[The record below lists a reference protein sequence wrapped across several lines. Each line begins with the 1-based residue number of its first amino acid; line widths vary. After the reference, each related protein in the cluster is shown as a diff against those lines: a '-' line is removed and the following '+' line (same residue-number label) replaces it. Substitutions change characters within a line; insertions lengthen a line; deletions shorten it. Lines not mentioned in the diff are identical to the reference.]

1 MTAQFNRSPFFDF
14 GYCVFF
20 NSMKTIKRITG
31 ILLLVLLVA
40 VGSFGALLWSGIIWR
55 SPAYYEPAT
64 RRVLEVPI
72 MDMKAYDSLGDHAR
86 PYIYQVQGKGG
97 SVYILG
103 IEHTRDPKDAQLD
116 SIRRIFESYQPD
128 IAFVEGRLGFLFSGL
143 QEPVTEHG
151 EGGLTVQLAKKK
163 AIPFYTWEPEK
174 NAEIRMMLET
184 YTPKQLALFYSL
196 RPYFSNYRFGKPAD
210 PDAQMQEY
218 ISSRTDKDGIRG
230 VLNGVASIDSFW
242 KAEYPVLPDWR
253 ETSDEYGW
261 PKGWLQD
268 IAAHSNLVRDIHL
281 CQSILDAARGGRKV
295 LVTMGSSH
303 AFRIRKTLEHA
314 FSRAS

>member
-1 MTAQFNRSPFFDF
+1 
-14 GYCVFF
+14 
-20 NSMKTIKRITG
+20 MKTIKRITG

-163 AIPFYTWEPEK
+163 G
-174 NAEIRMMLET
+174 
-184 YTPKQLALFYSL
+184 YSL
-196 RPYFSNYRFGKPAD
+196 LHLGARKECRD
-210 PDAQMQEY
+210 PDDA
-218 ISSRTDKDGIRG
+218 GN
-230 VLNGVASIDSFW
+230 L
-242 KAEYPVLPDWR
+242 YPQ
-253 ETSDEYGW
+253 TTG
-261 PKGWLQD
+261 
-268 IAAHSNLVRDIHL
+268 A
-281 CQSILDAARGGRKV
+281 ILFPPP
-295 LVTMGSSH
+295 L
-303 AFRIRKTLEHA
+303 FQ
-314 FSRAS
+314 